1 MKGCSTIAAFFV
13 TLLSN
18 FNVMKK
24 LLLLSSMLF
33 SLSFLQAQY
42 LVEDNDVTENSTE
55 MGKGEISFDLNN
67 PLEFY
72 RLKCSN
78 ATYAQYVGG
87 ENAFKQKL
95 VKSMRTNLDNTSYS
109 VNGTFDF
116 VFYLDKEGNLKDFIL
131 KPEVANSIILQNDL
145 KNAIKAL
152 NQKWIPATCN
162 GSAIE
167 SKLRLKVNFRTEMND
182 L

>member
-1 MKGCSTIAAFFV
+1 M
-13 TLLSN
+13 
-18 FNVMKK
+18 
-24 LLLLSSMLF
+24 
-33 SLSFLQAQY
+33 SLVQAQY
-42 LVEDNDVTENSTE
+42 LVEDNDITENSKE
-55 MGKGEISFDLNN
+55 MGKAEVSFDLNN

-72 RLKCSN
+72 RLKCPN

-95 VKSMRTNLDNTSYS
+95 MKSMRANLDSGSYS

-116 VFYLDKEGNLKDFIL
+116 VFYLDKDGSLKDFVL
-131 KPEVANSIILQNDL
+131 KPEVTNGMVLKSDL
-145 KNAIKAL
+145 KAAVKAL

-162 GSAIE
+162 GTAVE
-167 SKLRLKVNFRTEMND
+167 SKLRLKVNFRTDVYD

>member
-1 MKGCSTIAAFFV
+1 
-13 TLLSN
+13 
-18 FNVMKK
+18 MKK
-24 LLLLSSMLF
+24 VILLFSVMF
-33 SLSFLQAQY
+33 SLSFVQAQY
-42 LVEDNDVTENSTE
+42 LVEDNDVTENSSE

-72 RLKCSN
+72 RLKCQN

-95 VKSMRTNLDNTSYS
+95 IKSMRANLDNTSYS

-116 VFYLDKEGNLKDFIL
+116 TL
-131 KPEVANSIILQNDL
+131 KPEVTNSMVLQSDL
-145 KNAIKAL
+145 KSAVKAL

-162 GSAIE
+162 GAAIE
-167 SKLRLKVNFRTEMND
+167 SKIRLKVNFRTDMYD

>member
-1 MKGCSTIAAFFV
+1 
-13 TLLSN
+13 
-18 FNVMKK
+18 MKK
-24 LLLLSSMLF
+24 LFLLFSMLF

-42 LVEDNDVTENSTE
+42 LVEDNDVSENSKE
-55 MGKGEISFDLNN
+55 MGKAEISFDLNN

-72 RLKCSN
+72 RLKCQN
-78 ATYAQYVGG
+78 ATYAQYAGG

-95 VKSMRTNLDNTSYS
+95 VKSMKTNLDNTTYS

-116 VFYLDKEGNLKDFIL
+116 IFFLDKDGNLKDFIL
-131 KPEVANSIILQNDL
+131 KPEVTNSMILQNDL
-145 KNAIKAL
+145 KTAIKAL

-162 GSAIE
+162 GTTVE
-167 SKLRLKVNFRTEMND
+167 SKLRLKVNFRTDMYD

>member
-1 MKGCSTIAAFFV
+1 MYLQPFFV
-13 TLLSN
+13 TLLYN
-18 FNVMKK
+18 FIEMKK
-24 LLLLSSMLF
+24 VILLLSVMF

-42 LVEDNDVTENSTE
+42 LVEDNDVTENSSE

-72 RLKCSN
+72 RLKCQN

-95 VKSMRTNLDNTSYS
+95 IKSMRANLDNTSYS

-116 VFYLDKEGNLKDFIL
+116 IFYLDKEGNLKDFTL
-131 KPEVANSIILQNDL
+131 KPEVTNSMVLQSDL
-145 KNAIKAL
+145 KSAVKAL

-162 GSAIE
+162 GAAIE
-167 SKLRLKVNFRTEMND
+167 SKIRLKVNFRTEMYD

>member
-1 MKGCSTIAAFFV
+1 MQPFFV

-18 FNVMKK
+18 FKDMKK
-24 LLLLSSMLF
+24 FFLLFSMLF

-42 LVEDNDVTENSTE
+42 LVEDNDVTENSKE
-55 MGKGEISFDLNN
+55 MEKGEISFDLNN

-72 RLKCSN
+72 RLKCQN

-95 VKSMRTNLDNTSYS
+95 VKSMKANLDNTSYS

-116 VFYLDKEGNLKDFIL
+116 TFYLDKDGNLKDFTL
-131 KPEVANSIILQNDL
+131 KPEVTNSMVLQSDL
-145 KNAIKAL
+145 RAAVKAL

-162 GSAIE
+162 GVAVE
-167 SKLRLKVNFRTEMND
+167 SKIRLKVNFRTEMYD